1 LPRPFPT
8 ARFCAGLALCASLV
22 ASAYAQ
28 TQVRPGPDLYELRP
42 ALAQTNNAQMNGAQ
56 SSGAQ
61 SNTAVPPGS
70 GAGDTGFV
78 STNAPEKSAKAAAS
92 KAKQAPPP
100 LPTPA
105 PRLAARVREALKND
119 DVTGSILRR
128 TDRRTIDET
137 DPYEQ
142 LGLRVGSFDVK
153 PSVEIYGG
161 YDDNPLRLNSP
172 RGSRFAMVDARV
184 TTQSNWSRHEL
195 QGELRG
201 AFTDYLQIENNDR
214 PEAEAKLRGRID
226 VTSQG
231 RIELEGR
238 AALTTQA
245 AGTPDSITS
254 AKRPPNV
261 YQFEGQA
268 GYVHRFNR
276 TELGLRGTVERNK
289 YESAELLSG
298 ATEDLSDRNFTA
310 YGMALRGSY
319 EMTPGFKPFLEAE
332 VDRRVFDHKIDFT
345 GVERG
350 SRGWI
355 VRAGAE
361 FGRVGVLTG
370 EASAGFAQRQYDD
383 PSLDDISGLIVDAS
397 LVWRATALTTVT
409 LRAESEIGETTLV
422 GASGVFTRT
431 ASLTVDHAFR
441 RWLIGTASV
450 VYGVDDY
457 KGAGRT
463 DERLGLGA
471 ALTYRF
477 NRYASLRG
485 EFRRERLRSTVPDD
499 DYTANIVML
508 GLRLQR

>member
-1 LPRPFPT
+1 MRRLFPT
-8 ARFCAGLALCASLV
+8 ARSCAGIAFCAVLAV
-22 ASAYAQ
+22 SAYAQ

-42 ALAQTNNAQMNGAQ
+42 TLAQKPAEQL
-56 SSGAQ
+56 SGAQ

-70 GAGDTGFV
+70 GAGDTGFI
-78 STNAPEKSAKAAAS
+78 STNAPVKAAKTSAS
-92 KAKQAPPP
+92 KTKPPP

-105 PRLAARVREALKND
+105 PQPIARVREAPKNE

-128 TDRRTIDET
+128 TDRRTLDET
-137 DPYEQ
+137 DPYDQ

-161 YDDNPLRLNSP
+161 YDDNPLRLNTP
-172 RGSRFAMVDARV
+172 RGSRFTMVDARV

-226 VTSQG
+226 ITSHD
-231 RIELEGR
+231 RIELAGR
-238 AALTTQA
+238 AALTTEA

-261 YQFEGQA
+261 YELEAEA

-276 TELGLRGTVERNK
+276 AELGLRGIVGRNK
-289 YESAELLSG
+289 YQSAELLSG
-298 ATEDLSDRNFTA
+298 ATEDLSDRNFTS

-319 EMTPGFKPFLEAE
+319 EMTPGVKPFLEAE
-332 VDRRVFDHKIDFT
+332 IDRRVFDHKIDFT

-350 SRGWI
+350 SRGWAG
-355 VRAGAE
+355 RAGVE
-361 FGRVGVLTG
+361 FGREGILTG
-370 EASAGFAQRQYDD
+370 SASAGFAERHYDD
-383 PSLDDISGLIVDAS
+383 PTLEDISGLIVDAS

-409 LRAESEIGETTLV
+409 LRAESQIGETTLA
-422 GASGVFTRT
+422 GASGVFTHA
-431 ASLTVDHAFR
+431 ASVTVDHAFR
-441 RWLIGTASV
+441 RWLIGTVSV
-450 VYGVDDY
+450 VYGIDDY

-463 DERLGLGA
+463 DERFGFGT

-477 NRYASLRG
+477 NRYASMRG
-485 EFRRERLRSTVPDD
+485 EFRREQLQSTAPGS
-499 DYTANIVML
+499 DYTANIMML
-508 GLRLQR
+508 GLRFQR

>member
-1 LPRPFPT
+1 V
-8 ARFCAGLALCASLV
+8 LAV
-22 ASAYAQ
+22 SAYAQ

-42 ALAQTNNAQMNGAQ
+42 ALAQQKSAEQPN
-56 SSGAQ
+56 GAQ

-78 STNAPEKSAKAAAS
+78 STNTPVTTKANAS
-92 KAKQAPPP
+92 KAKQAASPP

-105 PRLAARVREALKND
+105 PRVAARVREALNND
-119 DVTGSILRR
+119 DARADVTGSILRR

-161 YDDNPLRLNSP
+161 YDDNPLRQSTP
-172 RGSRFAMVDARV
+172 RGSRFTMVDARV

-214 PEAEAKLRGRID
+214 PEAEARLRGRID
-226 VTSQG
+226 VTSHD
-231 RIELEGR
+231 RIELAGR

-254 AKRPPNV
+254 ARRPPNV
-261 YQFEGQA
+261 YELEAEA

-276 TELGLRGTVERNK
+276 AEVGVRGIVGRNK
-289 YESAELLSG
+289 YQSAELLSG
-298 ATEDLSDRNFTA
+298 AVEDLSDRNFTS

-319 EMTPGFKPFLEAE
+319 EMTPGVKPFLEAE
-332 VDRRVFDHKIDFT
+332 IDRRVFDHKVDFT

-350 SRGWI
+350 SRGWAG
-355 VRAGAE
+355 RAGVE
-361 FGRVGVLTG
+361 FGREGILTG
-370 EASAGFAQRQYDD
+370 SVSAGYAERHYDD
-383 PSLDDISGLIVDAS
+383 PTLQDIAGLIVDTS
-397 LVWRATALTTVT
+397 LVWRATPLTTVT
-409 LRAESEIGETTLV
+409 LRAESEIGETTLA
-422 GASGVFTRT
+422 GASGVFTHA
-431 ASLTVDHAFR
+431 ASVTVDHAFR
-441 RWLIGTASV
+441 RWLIGTVSV
-450 VYGVDDY
+450 AYGVDEY

-463 DERLGLGA
+463 DERLEVGT

-477 NRYASLRG
+477 NRYASMRG
-485 EFRRERLRSTVPDD
+485 EFRHEQLQSSTPGS

-508 GLRLQR
+508 GLRFQR